1 MYPSDGGSDAPGPR
15 PLVVLILLVI
25 MPMVLRLAP
34 IDHGMPRNYVA
45 DTHFV
50 RNALGMARDR
60 NPVPPVGRYSTY
72 PNLLPYMLLPVFA
85 VEYGVG
91 RAMGEWG
98 SAQEFGHRL
107 MEEPEL
113 AHLPARIFVALLAS
127 LAPLFV
133 FLTART
139 LGMRGGAWVAGYLVA
154 TGLLHLHFSVQE
166 RPWAPVCTF
175 IALSAWPAAR
185 FVVTGGG
192 RYLVLSGLAAGLA
205 FASHQAGLLALGL
218 PGLAWLL
225 GPVNW
230 WGAQLLERI
239 KAGFKCVGLFA
250 VTALVLGYP
259 YLILHGGQVEDAV
272 VNQGQV
278 AGQDVA
284 IGGLGFV
291 LAMRWE
297 STVKLASALFG
308 YDPLLVVLGLLG
320 LPLML
325 RHRVGWPFAL
335 FTLFWAFFFLTNQA
349 DHIRYL
355 LPLSVLLA
363 LPAGLAAERVLRTGG
378 LTSLGLSFLLVF
390 PLVQSL
396 RLVKV
401 MQQDDTRA
409 LAEAYLSA
417 HQADKRLAIDVQGPR
432 LPLDGPALERLARH
446 RELAGRERHRLLY
459 FDAGVSPPG
468 GAGFDALPLEAVFDY
483 NPRDWSSWV
492 EDEEIDALTEDPNEA
507 LRLLG
512 MDLLLTVDR
521 TPNDGRLALLL
532 DDGEAAPDADGNPG
546 RKMPPVRTLGAPLIT
561 FHPGRGGSASLDAN
575 LPGALTFPLT
585 QLWSLERP
593 GPRLD
598 LYELP
603 AASGSAGND

>member
-1 MYPSDGGSDAPGPR
+1 MPEHKDGSGAVGHR
-15 PLVVLILLVI
+15 PLLALVVLVLV
-25 MPMVLRLAP
+25 PLGLRLAP

-50 RNALGMARDR
+50 RNALGMAKDR
-60 NPVPPVGRYSTY
+60 NPAPPVGRYSTY

-85 VEYGVG
+85 AEYGVG

-98 SAQEFGHRL
+98 SAEEFGQRL
-107 MEEPEL
+107 MEEPQL
-113 AHLPARIFVALLAS
+113 AHLPARVFVALLAS
-127 LAPLFV
+127 LAPLLV

-139 LGMRGGAWVAGYLVA
+139 LGMRSGAWIAGYLVA

-175 IALSAWPAAR
+175 IALSAWPAAH
-185 FVVTGGG
+185 FMVTGRG
-192 RYLVLSGLAAGLA
+192 RSLILSGLAAGLA

-225 GPVNW
+225 GPVGW
-230 WGAQLLERI
+230 WGPQLVQRL
-239 KAGFKCVGLFA
+239 KAGVKCVAMFA

-259 YLILHGGQVEDAV
+259 YLVLYGGQVEDAI
-272 VNQGQV
+272 VNQGEV
-278 AGQDVA
+278 AGQSVA
-284 IGGLGFV
+284 IGGQGFV
-291 LAMRWE
+291 FAMRWE
-297 STVKLASALFG
+297 STVKLVRALFG

-325 RHRVGWPFAL
+325 RQRVGWPFAL
-335 FTLFWAFFFLTNQA
+335 FALFWAFFFLTNQA

-363 LPAGLAAERVLRTGG
+363 LPAGLAAERVLRRGG
-378 LTSLGLSFLLVF
+378 LISLVLSLLLVF
-390 PLVQSL
+390 PLVQSF
-396 RLVKV
+396 RLVRV
-401 MQQDDTRA
+401 LGQEDTRA

-417 HQADKRLAIDVQGPR
+417 HQADRRLAIDVQGPR
-432 LPLDGPALERLARH
+432 LPLDGAALERLARH
-446 RELAGRERHRLLY
+446 RELAGRERHRQLY
-459 FDAGVSPPG
+459 FAAGVTPPG
-468 GAGFDALPLEAVFDY
+468 GTGFDALPLEAVFDY

-492 EDEEIDALTEDPNEA
+492 EDEEVDLLTDDPNLA

-512 MDLLLTVDR
+512 VELVLTVDH
-521 TPNDGRLALLL
+521 TPNDGRPALLL
-532 DDGEAAPDADGNPG
+532 DDGEAASGPDGNPL
-546 RKMPPVRTLGAPLIT
+546 RKMPALRTSGPPLIT
-561 FHPGRGGSASLDAN
+561 FHPGREGSAHLDAN
-575 LPGALTFPLT
+575 LPGSLTCPLT

-598 LYELP
+598 LFELP
-603 AASGSAGND
+603 AAGD